1 MPLPSAEYAMTWTA
15 ALLIV
20 ISAFT
25 HAGWNLIGKRQN
37 PSLAFFFV
45 GGIAAVAVLSPAF
58 WLYSDALRYVPVT
71 GWVLVVV
78 TGIAQ
83 LVYYAGLADG
93 YRRGDMSLVYPLAR
107 ALPVLMV
114 AGVNLAL
121 GRGDEIGNVALAGM
135 VLVAAGCL
143 LLPLADFRRV
153 GGYVT
158 PVTLFALVA
167 ALGTTGYTII
177 DDTALRLLRG
187 TDTVGLDVTQVTLLY
202 IALQTTSATAM
213 LGLGTL
219 VMPPERRRLVTML
232 GSRSMALSAGVTGV
246 AIVATY
252 GLVLA
257 AMPLVSN
264 VSYVAAFRQLSI
276 PIGAVFGLTLQG
288 ESRYRPRILGVAVV
302 TLGLVLVGVG

>member
-1 MPLPSAEYAMTWTA
+1 MTWTA
-15 ALLIV
+15 AILIL

-45 GGIAAVAVLSPAF
+45 GGIAAAAVVSPAF
-58 WLYSDALRYVPVT
+58 LLYGDMLGHVPLV
-71 GWVLVVV
+71 GWVLVLA
-78 TGIAQ
+78 TGAVQ
-83 LVYYAGLADG
+83 LVYYTGLAGG
-93 YRRGDMSLVYPLAR
+93 YRRGDISLVYPLAR

-121 GRGDEIGNVALAGM
+121 GRGDQIGDVALAGM

-143 LLPLADFRRV
+143 LLPLATFRRV
-153 GGYVT
+153 RGYAT

-167 ALGTTGYTII
+167 AVGTTGYTVI
-177 DDTALRLLRG
+177 DDTALRLLR
-187 TDTVGLDVTQVTLLY
+187 DIEAVGFNVTQVTLLY
-202 IALQTTSATAM
+202 IALQTTSSTVM

-219 VMPPERRRLVTML
+219 LLAPERRRLVQLL
-232 GSRSMALSAGVTGV
+232 GSRTRALSSLTTGV
-246 AIVATY
+246 IIVATY

-257 AMPLVSN
+257 AMAFVSN

-276 PIGAVFGLTLQG
+276 PIGAVFGLTLQR
-288 ESRYRPRILGVAVV
+288 ETRYRPRILGIAIV
-302 TLGLVLVGVG
+302 TVGLVLVGVG